1 MKAEL
6 PLISSFSSF
15 FNSLFFGFFF
25 LAQQRK
31 IINRADGMSGGAREM
46 EGGLLD
52 SRGRRDTAAAR

>member
-15 FNSLFFGFFF
+15 FDSFFFAFF

>member
-15 FNSLFFGFFF
+15 FNSCFFAFF